1 MKRFVIVP
9 FVAALTLTMTMGLGG
24 CASTGENGEGSS
36 AIGGAIIGGLVGGV
50 LANNTGNRSQGRTA
64 VGVIAGAA
72 AGAAIGNAM
81 DEKERKIRDIA
92 AERDQQSMQVERL
105 QDDLLRVSVASEASF
120 AFDSAELRPEF
131 KPTLNQV
138 AAVVRDDPKFG
149 ILVIGHTDSIGSD
162 AYNQGLSVRRAQSV
176 SNYLIGQG
184 VASHQIGAEGRGKT
198 EPRASNATEAGRA
211 QNRRVEIYIAP
222 NA

>member
-1 MKRFVIVP
+1 MKRFTVVLLL
-9 FVAALTLTMTMGLGG
+9 AGSTLTMTMGLSG

-64 VGVIAGAA
+64 VGVVGGAA
-72 AGAAIGNAM
+72 IGAAIGNSM
-81 DEKERKIRDIA
+81 DEKERKIRAIA
-92 AERDQQSMQVERL
+92 AERDEKSMQVERL

-120 AFDSAELRPEF
+120 GFDSAELRPEF

-162 AYNQGLSVRRAQSV
+162 AYNQRLSERRAQAVV
-176 SNYLIGQG
+176 SYLNGQG

-198 EPRASNATEAGRA
+198 EPRASNATEEGRA
-211 QNRRVEIYIAP
+211 QNRRVEIYMRQY
-222 NA
+222 

>member
-1 MKRFVIVP
+1 MKRFVAVP
-9 FVAALTLTMTMGLGG
+9 LVAALVLSMSIGLSG

-64 VGVIAGAA
+64 VGVVAGAA

-81 DEKERKIRDIA
+81 DEKERKIRTIA
-92 AERDQQSMQVERL
+92 AERDEKSMQVERL

-120 AFDSAELRPEF
+120 GFDSAALRPEF

-149 ILVIGHTDSIGSD
+149 ILVIGHTDSIGSRE
-162 AYNQGLSVRRAQSV
+162 YNQRLSERRAQSV
-176 SNYLIGQG
+176 VDYLRSQG
-184 VASHQIGAEGRGKT
+184 VASHQIGAEGRGMS
-198 EPRASNATEAGRA
+198 EPRASNATEEGRA
-211 QNRRVEIYIAP
+211 QNRRVEIYMRQY
-222 NA
+222 